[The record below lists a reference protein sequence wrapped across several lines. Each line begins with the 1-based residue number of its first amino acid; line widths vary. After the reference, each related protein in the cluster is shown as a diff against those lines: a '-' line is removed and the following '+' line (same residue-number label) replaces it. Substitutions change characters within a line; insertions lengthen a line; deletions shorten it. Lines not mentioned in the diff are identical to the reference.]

1 MEESDMNDN
10 EYSNEMKNIVEFE
23 KTANDMKKEVKRLYL
38 NSGFTQ
44 VLILLTIITFL
55 LTLFYF
61 VVGYIQND
69 IQAILNEGRNSLL
82 CLFLC
87 VFLTIIYY
95 VMLVKVNLT
104 KFMRGNINGV
114 RKYTLAFHDNLYTL
128 TDLTVGNIINFSVND
143 IMNVRKQ

>member
-55 LTLFYF
+55 LTSSILWW
-61 VVGYIQND
+61 D
-69 IQAILNEGRNSLL
+69 IYK
-82 CLFLC
+82 
-87 VFLTIIYY
+87 TIFRQY
-95 VMLVKVNLT
+95 
-104 KFMRGNINGV
+104 
-114 RKYTLAFHDNLYTL
+114 
-128 TDLTVGNIINFSVND
+128 
-143 IMNVRKQ
+143 